1 MPPRLPDK
9 LYFKIGEVARIVGV
23 KPYVLRYWE
32 TEFELLKPGKAPSR
46 HRMYKKRDVEL
57 LLEIKRL
64 LYAEGFT
71 IEGARKKLKE
81 VKIHLQERPLEAQE
95 RTPVAEK
102 DALLAPDLSHP
113 SQFSGSEVHSGPSR
127 WPRVDHGYASLNGLM
142 LSRVSAPYGRQPR

>member
-9 LYFKIGEVARIVGV
+9 LYFKIGEVSRIVGV

-46 HRMYKKRDVEL
+46 HRLYKKRDVEL

-71 IEGARKKLKE
+71 IEGARKKLKDAKKE
-81 VKIHLQERPLEAQE
+81 ERQQLKLALPDSAYKNALAKIKKDLQSLH
-95 RTPVAEK
+95 K
-102 DALLAPDLSHP
+102 LLS
-113 SQFSGSEVHSGPSR
+113 
-127 WPRVDHGYASLNGLM
+127 
-142 LSRVSAPYGRQPR
+142 